1 MYLCTQITDC
11 SLLPMGE
18 KIKKL
23 KKIRIHREGTHE
35 LTWSALAIAIIGY
48 VLWHY
53 ISSTIFFW
61 IFIVRYSLSFLD
73 LPG

>member
-1 MYLCTQITDC
+1 MYLCTQNTEC

-61 IFIVRYSLSFLD
+61 IFIV
-73 LPG
+73 

>member
-1 MYLCTQITDC
+1 MYLCTQITEY

-48 VLWHY
+48 LLWEY
-53 ISSTIFFW
+53 LNTSIPFW
-61 IFIVRYSLSFLD
+61 IFIVIF
-73 LPG
+73 